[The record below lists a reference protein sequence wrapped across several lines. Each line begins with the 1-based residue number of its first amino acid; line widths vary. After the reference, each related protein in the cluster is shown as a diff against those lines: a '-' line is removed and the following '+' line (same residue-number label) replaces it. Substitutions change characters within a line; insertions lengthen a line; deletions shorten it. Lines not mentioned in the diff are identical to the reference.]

1 MTWQCFI
8 IHETIPHPTLCK
20 IRHIMTET
28 TTQLFFSRQIKAEDT
43 AFFFVLLTL
52 FIRDDFFI
60 SPENSEASEKFTHV
74 FSRYHNQKIKPYALT
89 SSGCNKTWD
98 LIIIDKF
105 TSHNLGIPKSRC
117 QQIRSPVRP
126 SSWFTDGLL
135 DVSSHGGRGKGAS
148 GVSFRRALILFTR
161 APPKSPISKHHHTED
176 EISRHDWGEEST
188 DMSCTM
194 FPSWKPRYA
203 LNHPHFFPGE
213 ASVACRESLISIR
226 CLQAGHAFQTCR
238 HPGFSELSLS
248 KFTLLWRAQ
257 GLSLAGREQWR
268 SWDSTGWEPGSNVKG
283 RTR

>member
-1 MTWQCFI
+1 MAYK
-8 IHETIPHPTLCK
+8 HGLGG
-20 IRHIMTET
+20 
-28 TTQLFFSRQIKAEDT
+28 L
-43 AFFFVLLTL
+43 
-52 FIRDDFFI
+52 
-60 SPENSEASEKFTHV
+60 NSEMEVPAW
-74 FSRYHNQKIKPYALT
+74 
-89 SSGCNKTWD
+89 SGEGRQGGR
-98 LIIIDKF
+98 LRF
-105 TSHNLGIPKSRC
+105 
-117 QQIRSPVRP
+117 
-126 SSWFTDGLL
+126 
-135 DVSSHGGRGKGAS
+135 VSSHGGRGKGAS

-248 KFTLLWRAQ
+248 KFTLL
-257 GLSLAGREQWR
+257 
-268 SWDSTGWEPGSNVKG
+268 
-283 RTR
+283 